1 MSIKVNDLKLMDI
14 KSLTE
19 TDTHS
24 ETQGFIFRK
33 TYKLTDTD
41 TESKRQTLRHTLT
54 HTHTNT
60 HTDTHTHTHM

>member
-1 MSIKVNDLKLMDI
+1 MDI

-41 TESKRQTLRHTLT
+41 TETKTQTLT
-54 HTHTNT
+54 HTHT
-60 HTDTHTHTHM
+60 HKHTHTHPHIHM